1 MRRAPSVA
9 FSRTDPSRDSD
20 SRMPSPGLG
29 MARAD
34 AVRLVAV
41 VRACVA
47 SEEGRRRAGRVVRP
61 RPVVTRAGERRKAP
75 CSPCFCVFSF
85 VFSLFVWS
93 GLQVSPVLDKVTLRV
108 MWPPILT
115 AFRLPPSPTR
125 GGPSHPARHRGR
137 ATLIRCQRRAGPVG
151 STPGTLSR
159 GRLWRISPSSGFQ
172 PGVRARLPALR
183 RDRAAPVGAAG
194 TSAAWRVAR
203 VVRLP
208 PRLPARAG
216 RPCVTRVGL

>member
-1 MRRAPSVA
+1 
-9 FSRTDPSRDSD
+9 
-20 SRMPSPGLG
+20 
-29 MARAD
+29 MARA
-34 AVRLVAV
+34 AAMRFVAV

-47 SEEGRRRAGRVVRP
+47 SEEGRRRGGRVVRPLRFRHAVLVARPGDCRP
-61 RPVVTRAGERRKAP
+61 RPVVTRANERENSKRRKAT

-85 VFSLFVWS
+85 VSFLFVWS
-93 GLQVSPVLDKVTLRV
+93 GLQISPVLDKVTLRV

-159 GRLWRISPSSGFQ
+159 GRSWRIPPSSSFQ
-172 PGVRARLPALR
+172 PGVRARLPVLR
-183 RDRAAPVGAAG
+183 RDRAAPVDVAG
-194 TSAAWRVAR
+194 SSAAWRVER
-203 VVRLP
+203 VVLLP
-208 PRLPARAG
+208 PRLPDRAG